1 MISIYVHKPS
11 CDCILSR
18 CAGLCWNVYWL
29 RWYGREYGFFLVLS
43 LMLACLPPCIIVLPL
58 RCFLFY
64 FLSMTSFD
72 HHTVVHLLSIDPFS
86 IVFQPSYH
94 IFLRGGMPW
103 DGTRRDAVGWSVGR
117 YAAAAAGISRG
128 ERRRHVLF
136 SFKLNLSLTL
146 SPLFLSSLFPTFS
159 LLRSL
164 KHAPLRSLVFS
175 PTLLCL
181 SLWSPFRPRSG
192 FHSRSTMICNVEP
205 LTCIVV
211 PGTRRWYSSPERVHF
226 PAGAA
231 VAQRLKN

>member
-1 MISIYVHKPS
+1 MGRSMISL
-11 CDCILSR
+11 DCH
-18 CAGLCWNVYWL
+18 
-29 RWYGREYGFFLVLS
+29 
-43 LMLACLPPCIIVLPL
+43 P
-58 RCFLFY
+58 
-64 FLSMTSFD
+64 
-72 HHTVVHLLSIDPFS
+72 VVHLLSIDSFS
-86 IVFQPSYH
+86 IFFNYH
-94 IFLRGGMPW
+94 HFFTRRDAVGWYAAGCRGMVRGGMPW
-103 DGTRRDAVGWSVGR
+103 DGPWDGTRREPRDM
-117 YAAAAAGISRG
+117 RG
-128 ERRRHVLF
+128 ERRQHVLF

-181 SLWSPFRPRSG
+181 SLWSLFRPRSA

>member
-1 MISIYVHKPS
+1 MV
-11 CDCILSR
+11 
-18 CAGLCWNVYWL
+18 
-29 RWYGREYGFFLVLS
+29 
-43 LMLACLPPCIIVLPL
+43 
-58 RCFLFY
+58 
-64 FLSMTSFD
+64 
-72 HHTVVHLLSIDPFS
+72 
-86 IVFQPSYH
+86 
-94 IFLRGGMPW
+94 RGGMPW